1 MYGLNDRGW
10 MDYEVFDNWFTHH
23 FLRHAPPTRPLL
35 LLLDGHSTHYHPGFI
50 TKAACEE
57 VIVFCIPPNTTY
69 LVKPLDK
76 GVFWPLKTYW
86 HHACQEFMRKNPG
99 QVVTEYA
106 FNKIFSKAWGQAM
119 TIPNAM
125 AAFRTTGVYPFNCS
139 AEVVEC

>member
-1 MYGLNDRGW
+1 MVDGEVAGTMYGLNDRGW

-50 TKAACEE
+50 TKAACEQ
-57 VIVFCIPPNTTY
+57 VIVFCIPPNTTH
-69 LVKPLDK
+69 PLDQ
-76 GVFWPLKTYW
+76 GVFGPLKTYW
-86 HHACQEFMRKNPG
+86 HAKNMRKNPG
-99 QVVTEYA
+99 QVVSEYA

-125 AAFRTTGVYPFNCS
+125 AAFRTTGV
-139 AEVVEC
+139 